1 MRLLLPLLFLNSSGI
16 LNSQSVDP
24 LRGGLVFSFRPY
36 NVTKGLHLLE
46 KNPVPLNQKI
56 TAEFDLMFDN
66 AGKFGVIAKF
76 YWGSEILHVI
86 YQPAGKPDT
95 SYIRLVYNRGESSAE
110 IVVLKNELPRNRWR
124 KASVSFSPS
133 SSEVTFTYMD
143 KACRV
148 PVRIPGGSRME
159 IHFGNHSK
167 VSGELNEYAFIG
179 LRDVRVK
186 QSGGTSLY
194 HWPLR
199 EVRGNTA
206 AEIISG
212 ENGRAVEPEWM
223 MNNHFL
229 PKENALAG
237 PFPALLDINKPMI
250 AYNKLEGMIYFV
262 HSEGMYI
269 YDTRRRTGKSISYAA
284 PDKKYMNDWL
294 TVVYHPAKRKMLAL
308 YDGGGKVTE
317 YNEADSIW
325 VNPDFSQRAKGHY
338 YFSRIFYHEADSG
351 LYSLGG
357 YGWYTRKNYLRKY
370 DFNKQEW
377 DTIRLKGSEGYHWY
391 EYSIAHKSG
400 PVYYLYARAAQLT
413 ERQEDSYRLIY
424 TLFEMNIETATL
436 RKLGVIKEGRNRD
449 FRPAWAGLY
458 DSLTKHI
465 YFTGYEE
472 ATRSQ
477 ALLAIDPDSL
487 EIKTVS
493 SLKTFKG
500 RETAF
505 IPNVWNSFDS
515 MNREFAIMEYVYSG
529 ADSFYVRIS
538 TLHWPPLTE
547 AEYRSLLAG
556 AADISGGAL
565 RYILLS
571 SLMVLL
577 GSAGIVFYL
586 RRGNGRAKDEGGE
599 TSSGGDRHSDGKET
613 LPETKT
619 ESPAVADDP
628 VQDAPSAA
636 ALYLF
641 GDFTLLDDNGI
652 NITQNLSP
660 KLKQL
665 FLMLFERSCLG
676 SNGGMRTEAVT
687 ATLWPEL
694 SIAEAKNNRNVS
706 LRRLRTALAP
716 VRGAEIKTDN
726 NRIKLILPE
735 SFYCDLLEF
744 RKYAGNGTYRFAEVG
759 DLRSIVTRGELFADC
774 DYEWFDAVRQQYR
787 EETVHRLREIIT
799 LNRLSNHEKLDAAEC
814 ILSQDSVCE
823 IGIRAKVQA
832 LSGMGDHSSAKTA
845 FEVFKRAYH
854 SVYDTEC
861 RKNIADFLQ

>member
-24 LRGGLVFSFRPY
+24 LRGGLVFSFQHY

-56 TAEFDLMFDN
+56 TVDFDLMFDN

-124 KASVSFSPS
+124 KARVSFSPS
-133 SSEVTFTYMD
+133 SSEVTFAYMD
-143 KACRV
+143 NVCRV

-199 EVRGNTA
+199 EVRGSTA

-223 MNNHFL
+223 MNNHYIYR
-229 PKENALAG
+229 EQQSAG
-237 PFPALLDINKPMI
+237 PFPYIDGSHEP
-250 AYNKLEGMIYFV
+250 YFAFDDSSGRV
-262 HSEGMYI
+262 FI
-269 YDTRRRTGKSISYAA
+269 ITGKGMWIYSAGRRNGRWIQYGTPASDSIYWSLI
-284 PDKKYMNDWL
+284 P
-294 TVVYHPAKRKMLAL
+294 VYHYGRKQLL
-308 YDGGGKVTE
+308 GFYDGGGGIGYFRE
-317 YNEADSIW
+317 SDSSWIDL
-325 VNPDFSQRAKGHY
+325 DFSGKFKGHF
-338 YFSRIFYHEADSG
+338 YFQRCFYHSPENA

-357 YGWYTRKNYLRKY
+357 YGWFTYRNDLRKY
-370 DFNKQEW
+370 DPAGKKW
-377 DTIRLKGSEGYHWY
+377 ITIPLKGDTLYHWNKFTV
-391 EYSIAHKSG
+391 AHKAG
-400 PVYYLYARAAQLT
+400 PVYYIYFRDVNFT
-413 ERQEDSYRLIY
+413 GKQEDSFRFVHE
-424 TLFEMNIETATL
+424 LFELNLADSTLKKLGPLRMEKSDEYRIPYFAFYDPVTQNIYMNAAREAEQKQVLLIINTADLTMKEAGSVAVPDSAI
-436 RKLGVIKEGRNRD
+436 RKLVEIPWNR
-449 FRPAWAGLY
+449 Y
-458 DSLTKHI
+458 DHI
-465 YFTGYEE
+465 
-472 ATRSQ
+472 
-477 ALLAIDPDSL
+477 
-487 EIKTVS
+487 
-493 SLKTFKG
+493 
-500 RETAF
+500 
-505 IPNVWNSFDS
+505 
-515 MNREFAIMEYVYSG
+515 NREFYRFMFEPSG
-529 ADSFYVRIS
+529 TDSFYIKIS
-538 TLHWPPLTE
+538 TLLWPPLTE
-547 AEYRSLLAG
+547 AEYKSLLAG
-556 AADISGGAL
+556 AAETPGGAL

-571 SLMVLL
+571 TLMVLL

-599 TSSGGDRHSDGKET
+599 TSSGGDLYSDREET
-613 LPETKT
+613 LPETTT

-744 RKYAGNGTYRFAEVG
+744 RKYAGNGTYRFAEVR

-774 DYEWFDAVRQQYR
+774 DYEWF
-787 EETVHRLREIIT
+787 
-799 LNRLSNHEKLDAAEC
+799 DAAEC

-854 SVYDTEC
+854 SVYDTEY